1 MKSINIKRSIVRHG
15 QKTSVSLENEFWDGL
30 REIASQQKLKLS
42 TLVSQIDKT
51 RAGTNLSSAIRDHR
65 EITKGQTCPAHRV
78 LSLRKFDSR
87 LRLHRAECRAVSAN
101 QPPLL
106 CAPDSRIA
114 CLQFCCFPRCRDEL
128 GCCPFKIRRFFLLV
142 GTNKVANFFAKKA

>member
-51 RAGTNLSSAIRDHR
+51 RAGTNLSSAIRVFVFNHLRAQNIGAHAPAQDYR
-65 EITKGQTCPAHRV
+65 AMAQLQTEPAD
-78 LSLRKFDSR
+78 F
-87 LRLHRAECRAVSAN
+87 N
-101 QPPLL
+101 
-106 CAPDSRIA
+106 
-114 CLQFCCFPRCRDEL
+114 
-128 GCCPFKIRRFFLLV
+128 
-142 GTNKVANFFAKKA
+142 

>member
-1 MKSINIKRSIVRHG
+1 MSGTRLPLIIFRTN
-15 QKTSVSLENEFWDGL
+15 QVSEQHKGERLYGL
-30 REIASQQKLKLS
+30 AEIARRSGY
-42 TLVSQIDKT
+42 
-51 RAGTNLSSAIRDHR
+51 RSAIVFDIGGTCDHR